1 MSTIS
6 HYQAFGVGL
15 TNFSTQNPLVITST
29 GTLAPPGANE
39 LGVYGTGSFPWTVV
53 NAGLITAKGSGAV
66 GVYLLGPGSITNQT
80 GGAIR
85 ANAASGF
92 GIVFEGGGAATNQ
105 ASGSIAASQG
115 IFATKS
121 AASVVNDGNIAGNAT
136 NGHGVLLQAGGSVTN
151 QTSGKIAG
159 YVGVY
164 IGKTAGTIVN
174 AGTITGNP
182 TSGVGVFLVSGGS
195 ITNQNDGSISGVNGI
210 LLINTAATV
219 INAGNVYGGYDAVVI
234 RAGGTVT
241 NQSGGIIDG
250 ADYGINAPG
259 TIATTVTNQGLIVGQ
274 SKAGIGLLGGGAVF
288 NQSGGATEGTIDGAG
303 YGVEVHG
310 TIAATVANQ
319 GLIDGQTRAGVAFFS
334 GGTVSNAPSAV
345 IAGGSYGVVAAN
357 TAATVTNQG
366 VIAGSRDSGVLLLA
380 GGYVSNAG
388 TGSVSGAYFGVRIA
402 GASASVSNFGL
413 IASSATYTGVP
424 GFDAAGVDLA
434 DGGIVVNGPSGAIA
448 ATWKGVEIGTVTASV
463 GGTLL
468 NQGVIFASN
477 SSGSTGA
484 AVWIHGP
491 GLISNA
497 ATGRIAGGPFGIV
510 AYNQTTLVNLGA
522 IHGTEFAFDAS
533 PGFAD
538 RVVIAPGA
546 AFSGLVSGG
555 NTIGASIDSTLEL
568 ASGASAGTLHGLGA
582 KYGDF
587 AAVTVDAGAT
597 WTWIADTIGAGY
609 TLTDAGALTNAGILG
624 SSVTLGAGA
633 ALTNASGGT
642 ITGSAAAAVYGSTGG
657 AATVVNAGVIDPAA
671 FGVYL
676 PDGGSVTN
684 VSGATIRG
692 TVSGVK
698 IGGGSGTVINAGTIS
713 GVDFAGTGSDLL
725 VLDPGAVAGSA
736 TANTS
741 STLELASGASIG
753 TLSGLGSSY
762 IGFENVT
769 IDSAARW
776 ALAGVNT
783 LAGGQV
789 LTNAG
794 SLYLPGASLGG
805 TGLLRNNGVVAVTG
819 GTSDLGWSVGG
830 SGEIELG
837 AGSTLQVAVV
847 GAAQALGFAT
857 GAPEKLVLDDIGGF
871 QGTITSFAQGDQ
883 IFVNGASVAATGFIN
898 NVLTMYAGGGGTI
911 GTLDFAPGAAT
922 LEELAPNAQ
931 GGVGGPAPCFA
942 AGTRIATEHGEV
954 PIEAIRVGEWVR
966 VLLRDRLAPVIWI
979 GRRDVDCTRHPQ
991 PRKVWPVRAA
1001 AGAFGPGRPHSDLFL
1016 SPDHA
1021 VYVHEVLIPIKHLT
1035 NGSTIVQVPVDSVTY
1050 HHIEL
1055 AEHDV
1060 LFAEGLPAES
1070 FLEMRDG
1077 SNYTNRPG
1085 PARLYP
1091 DYSARVWEAFGCA
1104 RLVVTGPELDAAHV
1118 LVASFAAEREAVLA
1132 EVADSS
1138 NLTQSAQLTPQVA
1151 DPQRRRAGNRYVR
1164 AA

>member
-1 MSTIS
+1 VSTIS

-15 TNFSTQNPLVITST
+15 TNFTTQNPLIITST

-39 LGVYGTGSFPWTVV
+39 LGVYGTGSFAWTVV
-53 NAGLITAKGSGAV
+53 NGGLITAKGSGAV

-80 GGAIR
+80 NGAIR
-85 ANAASGF
+85 ANATSGF
-92 GIVFEGGGAATNQ
+92 GVVFEGGGAVTNQ

-115 IFATKS
+115 IFATQS

-136 NGHGVLLQAGGSVTN
+136 NGHGILLQAGGSVTN
-151 QTSGKIAG
+151 QTAG
-159 YVGVY
+159 TIGGY
-164 IGKTAGTIVN
+164 IGVDIEGAAGTIVN
-174 AGTITGNP
+174 AGTIAANP
-182 TSGVGVFLVSGGS
+182 TTGAGIFLGLGGS
-195 ITNQNDGSISGVNGI
+195 ITNQSDGSISGVNGI
-210 LLINTAATV
+210 VLGNAAATV
-219 INAGNVYGGYDAVVI
+219 INAGHVYGGYDAVVI
-234 RAGGTVT
+234 QAGGMLT
-241 NQSGGIIDG
+241 NQSGGTIDG
-250 ADYGINAPG
+250 TGYGINATG
-259 TIATTVTNQGLIVGQ
+259 TIALTVTNQGLIVGQ
-274 SKAGIGLLGGGAVF
+274 AKAGIGLSSGGAVF
-288 NQSGGATEGTIDGAG
+288 NQSAGTNEGTIDGAD
-303 YGVEVHG
+303 YGVKAPG
-310 TIAATVANQ
+310 TIAATVTNQ
-319 GLIDGQTRAGVAFFS
+319 GLIEGQTRAGVVIFG
-334 GGTVSNAPSAV
+334 GGTVSNGPSAV
-345 IAGGSYGVVAAN
+345 IAGGAYGVAATN
-357 TAATVTNQG
+357 TAVTVTNQG
-366 VIAGSRDSGVLLLA
+366 VIAGSGNSGVLLLA

-388 TGSVSGAYFGVRIA
+388 TASISGAYFGVRIA
-402 GASASVSNFGL
+402 GANASVSNFGL
-413 IASSATYTGVP
+413 IASSATYNGVG

-434 DGGIVVNGPSGAIA
+434 DGGTIVNGPSGAIS
-448 ATWKGVEIGTVTASV
+448 ATWKGVEIGAITANV

-497 ATGRIAGGPFGIV
+497 ATGKIAGGPFGIV
-510 AYNQTTLVNLGA
+510 AYNQTTVVNLGA
-522 IHGTEFAFDAS
+522 ISGTEFAFDAT

-538 RVVIAPGA
+538 RVVLASGA

-555 NTIGASIDSTLEL
+555 NTIGASIESTLEL
-568 ASGASAGTLHGLGA
+568 ASGAGGGTLHALGA
-582 KYGDF
+582 KYVDF

-609 TLTDAGALTNAGILG
+609 TLSDAGTLTNAGILG

-633 ALTNASGGT
+633 VLTNASGGT
-642 ITGSAAAAVYGSTGG
+642 ITSSGTAAVYGSTGA
-657 AATVVNAGVIDPAA
+657 AATVVNAGLIDPAT

-676 PDGGSVTN
+676 SGGGSVTN

-698 IGGGSGTVINAGTIS
+698 IGDGPGTVINAGTIS

-725 VLDPGAVAGSA
+725 VLDPGAVVGSA
-736 TANTS
+736 TANTN
-741 STLELASGASIG
+741 STLELASGTSVG
-753 TLSGLGSSY
+753 TLSGLGSSFT
-762 IGFENVT
+762 GFDNIA

-776 ALAGVNT
+776 ALAGANT

-794 SLYLPGASLGG
+794 SLYLSGASLGG
-805 TGLLRNNGVVAVTG
+805 PTLGGTGALQNNGVVEVTG
-819 GTSDLGWSVGG
+819 GASDLGWSVGG

-847 GAAQALGFAT
+847 GAAQAVGFDT
-857 GAPEKLVLDDIGGF
+857 GTPETLILDDIGGF
-871 QGTITSFAQGDQ
+871 QGTIASFAQGDQ

-911 GTLDFAPGAAT
+911 GTVDFAPGAAT

-942 AGTRIATEHGEV
+942 AGTRITTEHGDV
-954 PIEAIRVGEWVR
+954 AIETIGVGEWVR
-966 VLLRDRLAPVIWI
+966 VLLHDRLAPVIWV
-979 GRRDVDCTRHPQ
+979 GRREVDCTRHPQ
-991 PRKVWPVRAA
+991 PRKVWPVRVA

-1021 VYVHEVLIPIKHLT
+1021 VFLADVLIPVKHLI
-1035 NGSTIVQVPVDSVTY
+1035 NGSTIAQVPVDRITY

-1055 AEHDV
+1055 AEHNV
-1060 LFAEGLPAES
+1060 LLAEGLPAES
-1070 FLEMRDG
+1070 FLDMRDG
-1077 SNYTNRPG
+1077 SNYTDRPG
-1085 PARLYP
+1085 PIRLYP
-1091 DYSARVWEAFGCA
+1091 DFSVRMWEAFGCA
-1104 RLVVTGPELDAAHV
+1104 RLVVTGSELAAARA
-1118 LVASFAAEREAVLA
+1118 LVAGFASV
-1132 EVADSS
+1132 
-1138 NLTQSAQLTPQVA
+1138 QK
-1151 DPQRRRAGNRYVR
+1151 